1 MPQSKLIGLGLII
14 IGAIVLF
21 FGYNASQSVAEQ
33 LSETLTGRFTDET
46 MLYFIGGAILV
57 VVGLIFVVRK

>member
-1 MPQSKLIGLGLII
+1 MPQSKIIGIALII
-14 IGAIVLF
+14 VGAIVLY

-33 LSETLTGRFTDET
+33 LSETLTGRYTDDT

-57 VVGLIFVVRK
+57 VVGLIFTVRK